1 MKLKAAVIVFPGS
14 NCDRDCARAWEFV
27 TGGKASFVWH
37 KERQIEDFDV
47 VILPGGF
54 SFGDYLRSGAI
65 ARFSP
70 VMSEVGRLAEK
81 GSLVMGVCN
90 GFQILT
96 EAGLL
101 PGSLI
106 RNRGL
111 KYICKDVH
119 VRVENEGTPFT
130 RCYKIGQTLRIPVS
144 HGEGNYFAPLPV
156 LRRLQDEGRIVLRYS
171 NPDGTVLPDSAPN
184 GSADNIAGVV
194 NERGNV
200 LGLMPH
206 PERVSDKQ
214 LGGTD
219 GALFWTSIVETL
231 RVRGIRI

>member
-1 MKLKAAVIVFPGS
+1 MKLKTSVIVFPGS
-14 NCDRDCARAWEFV
+14 NCDQDCVRAWEFV
-27 TGGKASFVWH
+27 TGGKAELVWH
-37 KERQIEDFDV
+37 KSSRIDDYDV

-70 VMSEVGRLAEK
+70 VMNEVARLAAK
-81 GSLVMGVCN
+81 GSLVLGICN

-101 PGSLI
+101 PGSLV
-106 RNRGL
+106 RNRDL
-111 KYICKDVH
+111 KYICKDIW
-119 VRVENEGTPFT
+119 VRVENSGTPFT
-130 RCYKIGQTLRIPVS
+130 KCYKGGQVLRIPIS
-144 HGEGNYFAPLPV
+144 HGEGCYTAPDEE
-156 LRRLQDEGRIVLRYS
+156 LRRLRDEGRIVLRYS
-171 NPDGTVLPDSAPN
+171 NQDGAVQPGAAPN
-184 GSADNIAGVV
+184 GSADNIAGII
-194 NERGNV
+194 NEQGNV
-200 LGLMPH
+200 LGMMPH

-231 RVRGIRI
+231 RVKGIRI

>member
-1 MKLKAAVIVFPGS
+1 MRLKAAIVVFPGS

-37 KERQIEDFDV
+37 KESSMEDCDV

-70 VMSEVGRLAEK
+70 VMAEVARLAK
-81 GSLVMGVCN
+81 RGSLVLGICN

-106 RNRGL
+106 RNSGL
-111 KYICKDVH
+111 KYICKDVF
-119 VRVENEGTPFT
+119 VRVENVSSPFT
-130 RCYKIGQTLRIPVS
+130 GRYEEGQVLRIPIS
-144 HGEGNYFAPLPV
+144 HGEGNYNAPGDV
-156 LRRLQDEGRIVLRYS
+156 LERLRDEGRVVLRYS
-171 NPDGTVLPDSAPN
+171 DPSGRVGPDTAPN
-184 GSADNIAGVV
+184 GSADSIAGVLG
-194 NERGNV
+194 EGGNV
-200 LGLMPH
+200 LGIMPH
-206 PERVSDKQ
+206 PERVSDRQ

-219 GALFWTSIVETL
+219 GAAFWESMVDSL
-231 RVRGIRI
+231 RVKGIRV